1 MVYIKRVFELHA
13 CVGTLNLASDER
25 RVLETQH
32 TFTRIGSRTTKTNG
46 DRRGDHYE
54 HGSTAMKGVVAD
66 GKLFVIST
74 VVDSSKDLLVYDPQ
88 SNSWTEEAPPPT
100 VTNPDDAPDVW
111 ITVNSACAHKNR
123 LVVFLSS
130 GRAFERANDGSW
142 SPLEFAA
149 ALSDDDLV
157 ESVILC
163 LLYTSPSPRDQRGSR
178 MPSSA

>member
-1 MVYIKRVFELHA
+1 MAAAETTTTSRA
-13 CVGTLNLASDER
+13 QPASSLNL
-25 RVLETQH
+25 LH
-32 TFTRIGSRTTKTNG
+32 LPGNC
-46 DRRGDHYE
+46 
-54 HGSTAMKGVVAD
+54 STID

-100 VTNPDDAPDVW
+100 VTNPDDGVNVW

-157 ESVILC
+157 ESVIL
-163 LLYTSPSPRDQRGSR
+163 G
-178 MPSSA
+178 